1 MNPTPTPSTT
11 PPIFHHAR
19 ASDRRLKLFLW
30 GDSGVGKT
38 TLALQFPKPVVIDL
52 EGGTDLY
59 GDAYSFD
66 RLRTTDADA
75 AMEAID
81 WLRDHKHAYETL
93 IIDPISVYWEAL
105 QHKWSEI
112 FLNRNRQSRG
122 FKFEF
127 YEFQMRDW
135 MVVKSEM
142 REFVRKLI
150 AVDLNVVV
158 TARQKT
164 LYAEGALKALGET
177 FDGEKSLPYLFDVV
191 VRLYRDEKRRFLAV
205 CQKDRSGALPAVPF
219 EVQYATFEKCLHRQ
233 GASEAPPIE
242 AQPAGAG
249 GATPE
254 ANPTTRQEE
263 TR

>member
-1 MNPTPTPSTT
+1 MDVKKFTRESPFGPAGP
-11 PPIFHHAR
+11 A
-19 ASDRRLKLFLW
+19 DRRLKLLLW
-30 GDSGVGKT
+30 GDSGTGKT
-38 TLALQFPKPVVIDL
+38 TLALQFPKPVVLDL

-59 GDAYSFD
+59 GDAYTFD
-66 RLRTTDADA
+66 RLRTTSADA

-81 WLRDHKHAYETL
+81 WLRDNTHDYETL

-112 FLNRNRQSRG
+112 FLQRNKQSRG

-150 AVDLNVVV
+150 AVDMNVVV

-177 FDGEKSLPYLFDVV
+177 FDGEKSLAYLFDQV
-191 VRLYRDEKRRFLAV
+191 VRLYRDEQRRFMAL
-205 CQKDRSGALPAVPF
+205 CQKDRSGVLPAVPF
-219 EVQYATFEKCLHRQ
+219 EVQYAVFEKCLHRRGGDESPSQ
-233 GASEAPPIE
+233 ADR
-242 AQPAGAG
+242 PAGAS
-249 GATPE
+249 GASPETTPT
-254 ANPTTRQEE
+254 APQEE